1 MPTGGCAIP
10 AKRCNSPSL
19 TCSLPDGRAIPASVP
34 KLARGVLKAALL
46 LCLTYLVCDGYKYG
60 LYHLISTNPCAQF
73 TYFGIAVLY
82 FAGSSPSG
90 LEALIAIAG
99 GLGLLCF
106 LPLARPSDFDGE
118 ALVRA
123 GAFVGIAGIV
133 AMCARAILSRNR
145 DRALDTL
152 ARSLIFMVLGV
163 MLATMLSA
171 ASAMRPFKY
180 DHFLY
185 AIDLRFGSGIS
196 FLVGRWFRSWPA
208 LWRLETF
215 VYDSLPL
222 AFAVM
227 YAAHMRRKEHGP
239 VDILTLMWLNAV
251 VGYGLFFLY
260 PAAGPLYAFGA
271 TFPAAAPAPGQFA
284 LQLVRLNAAPNAMP
298 SLHMACALLI
308 WWNARYWRAG
318 RILAFAF
325 LFLTALAALG
335 SGEHYFLDLVVAF
348 PYALAIQA
356 AATKSEYRW
365 PALAL
370 GASMTAIWFLALL
383 YGPKELAAAPVLLVW
398 SLAAI
403 TVTIPI
409 AVNAKLLPELGRYR
423 TVNKLDEAS
432 TMLATSSALTTT
444 RSHGI
449 AFQRKVISLPFL

>member
-1 MPTGGCAIP
+1 MT
-10 AKRCNSPSL
+10 RL
-19 TCSLPDGRAIPASVP
+19 GRRA
-34 KLARGVLKAALL
+34 LKAALL
-46 LCLTYLVCDGYKYG
+46 SCLAYLVYEGYKYG
-60 LYHLISTNPCAQF
+60 LYHLISTNPTAQF

-82 FAGSSPSG
+82 FVGSSPSG
-90 LEALIAIAG
+90 FESMLAIAG
-99 GLGLLCF
+99 GLGLLFF

-123 GAFVGIAGIV
+123 GAFAGIAGVV
-133 AMCARAILSRNR
+133 AMCARAILSRDR

-152 ARSLIFMVLGV
+152 ARSMIFMVLGV

-171 ASAMRPFKY
+171 ASAMRPYKY

-196 FLVGRWFRSWPA
+196 FVAGRWFRGWPA
-208 LWRLETF
+208 LWRLETV

-227 YAAHMRRKEHGP
+227 YAAHMRRKEQGP

-251 VGYGLFFLY
+251 AGYGLYFLY

-271 TFPAAAPAPGQFA
+271 TFPAAAPVSGQFA
-284 LQLVRLNAAPNAMP
+284 LQLVRLDAAPNAMP
-298 SLHMACALLI
+298 SLHIACAVLI
-308 WWNARYWRAG
+308 WWNARYWRAS
-318 RILAFAF
+318 RIMAFAF
-325 LFLTALAALG
+325 LLLTALAALG

-370 GASMTAIWFLALL
+370 GASMTAFWFLALL
-383 YGPKELAAAPVLLVW
+383 FAPKELAAAPVW
-398 SLAAI
+398 WMWGLAVI
-403 TVTIPI
+403 TVAIPI
-409 AVNAKLLPELGRYR
+409 AVNAKLLREPGCYR

-449 AFQRKVISLPFL
+449 SLQRKVISLPFL